1 MTFGEDPL
9 KESLATHS
17 SILAW
22 RIPWTE
28 EPGRLWSRA
37 SKRVI
42 HAWSDL
48 APIHWWLIPS
58 EQCMIVVHCSVAK
71 LCLTLQPHGLQ
82 QARLPCPSLSPGI
95 CSKSYPLSWWCHPTI
110 SSSLSPFSSYSQS
123 LPASGSFPMSWLF
136 TSGSQSI
143 GASAS
148 TSVHPV
154 NIQGWYLLGLTAWSP
169 CSLRNSQESSP
180 AP

>member
-82 QARLPCPSLSPGI
+82 QARLPCPSLSPGV
-95 CSKSYPLSWWCHPTI
+95 CSNSCSLSWWCHPAI
-110 SSSLSPFSSYSQS
+110 SSSPSPSALNLFQHQGLFQWLDCLHQVAKVLELQYLSFQCIFRVDF
-123 LPASGSFPMSWLF
+123 L
-136 TSGSQSI
+136 
-143 GASAS
+143 
-148 TSVHPV
+148 
-154 NIQGWYLLGLTAWSP
+154 
-169 CSLRNSQESSP
+169 
-180 AP
+180 